1 MLLHI
6 YKNGRP
12 KVWCKL
18 VGINTS
24 CLSSV
29 CWFWVFILIVVFLL
43 DFLICNQSCLKL
55 FSWPSNKSF
64 QSCGSHYIFSW
75 LWFQSPL
82 KITPIFELQPLIF
95 ILYPLV
101 ETYNLSFFVDS
112 YYLPLC
118 GISWTHK
125 SFLLLCVVLTM
136 DLFASILC
144 GALERSMKL

>member
-1 MLLHI
+1 
-6 YKNGRP
+6 
-12 KVWCKL
+12 
-18 VGINTS
+18 
-24 CLSSV
+24 
-29 CWFWVFILIVVFLL
+29 
-43 DFLICNQSCLKL
+43 
-55 FSWPSNKSF
+55 
-64 QSCGSHYIFSW
+64 